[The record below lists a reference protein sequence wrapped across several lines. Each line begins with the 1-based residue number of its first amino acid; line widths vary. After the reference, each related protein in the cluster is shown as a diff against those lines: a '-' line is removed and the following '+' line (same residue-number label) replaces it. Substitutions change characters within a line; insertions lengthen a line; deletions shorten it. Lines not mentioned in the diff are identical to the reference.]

1 MEPDLT
7 GRVAFITGA
16 TRGVGKALALGL
28 ARHGCDVVV
37 TGKSVVSH
45 ERLPGSIHETAAEVE
60 ALGRRALP
68 IRLNV
73 RHDHEVEAAMREAM
87 DVFGRVDI
95 LVNNA
100 GALFWQPLAET
111 PLKKFDLVMEVN
123 ARAAFACT
131 RAALPAMLAQGWGH
145 VLMMSPPVNLAAC
158 VGKVA
163 YAISKFGMTLIAH
176 GLAGELA
183 GTNVACNALWPV
195 TMIESYATINW
206 GLGGPALWR
215 KPDIL
220 VDAALRVFAK
230 EPASFSGHALMDE
243 DFLRGEGVTDF
254 SGYRCDPDHEP
265 PKVGFD
271 FRYAAG

>member
-1 MEPDLT
+1 MDFT

-28 ARHGCDVVV
+28 ARHGCDIVV
-37 TGKSVVSH
+37 TGKSVTSH
-45 ERLPGSIHETAAEVE
+45 ERLPGSIHETAQEVE

-73 RHDHEVEAAMREAM
+73 RHEEEVETAVEQALAH
-87 DVFGRVDI
+87 FGRIDI
-95 LVNNA
+95 LINNA

-123 ARAAFACT
+123 ARGAFACT
-131 RAALPAMLAQGWGH
+131 RAVVPAMRKQGWGH
-145 VLMMSPPVNLAAC
+145 ILMMSPPINVNAC
-158 VGKVA
+158 AGKVA
-163 YAISKFGMTLIAH
+163 YSISKFGMTMIAH
-176 GLAGELA
+176 GLAAELA
-183 GTNVACNALWPV
+183 GTGVACNALWPV

-220 VDAALRVFAK
+220 VDAALRLFAK
-230 EPASFSGHALMDE
+230 DPREFTGHALFDE
-243 DFLRGEGVTDF
+243 DFLRGEGVADF
-254 SGYRCDPDHEP
+254 TPYRCDPEHEP

-271 FRYAAG
+271 FRYDAG